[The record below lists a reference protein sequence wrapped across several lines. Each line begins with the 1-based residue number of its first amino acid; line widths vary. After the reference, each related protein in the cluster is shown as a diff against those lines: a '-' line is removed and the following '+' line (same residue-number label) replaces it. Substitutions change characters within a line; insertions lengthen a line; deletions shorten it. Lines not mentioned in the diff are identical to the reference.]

1 MLYPLSYGSSG
12 SPAYKGP
19 PPMAG
24 VVPGA
29 SSRSLTMTR
38 DPFVRPG
45 AGGPDTS

>member
-24 VVPGA
+24 EVPGA

-45 AGGPDTS
+45 AGDPDTS